1 MYCPFHVR
9 VWTSFRRYVLL
20 LCQSYK
26 LTIDRQNNRKRT
38 ATVPK
43 KCFSYSRPLHNGLN
57 PGETPSYSAYHQDQN
72 MCISHEIKL
81 CENND
86 CISFTETGSKPHRN
100 WKWLQFNKVLWICV
114 FSSTHYQDQQT
125 YYQYK
130 VSLIIKKLVVK

>member
-9 VWTSFRRYVLL
+9 VWTSFRRNVLL

-26 LTIDRQNNRKRT
+26 LTTNQTQNNRKRT

-57 PGETPSYSAYHQDQN
+57 PGETPSGSKYVHQSWN
-72 MCISHEIKL
+72 KIHG
-81 CENND
+81 ENND
-86 CISFTETGSKPHRN
+86 CISFTETESKPHRN

-130 VSLIIKKLVVK
+130 VSLILKKLVVR

>member
-26 LTIDRQNNRKRT
+26 LTINQTQNNRKRT

-72 MCISHEIKL
+72 MCISHGIKNMVKITTVFHL
-81 CENND
+81 PKQDRNRTGTENDFNSTRYYEFA
-86 CISFTETGSKPHRN
+86 CFLLQTSKI
-100 WKWLQFNKVLWICV
+100 NKLTIN
-114 FSSTHYQDQQT
+114 
-125 YYQYK
+125 
-130 VSLIIKKLVVK
+130 IKCP